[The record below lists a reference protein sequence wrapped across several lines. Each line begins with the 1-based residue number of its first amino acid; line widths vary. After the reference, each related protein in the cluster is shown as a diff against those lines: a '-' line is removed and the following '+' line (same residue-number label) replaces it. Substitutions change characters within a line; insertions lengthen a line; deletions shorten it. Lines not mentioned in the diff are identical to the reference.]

1 MRKMFVVAMRE
12 YSAAVKTKAFLVS
25 LFLMPILFGGS
36 ILVQT
41 AFKDKVDTRD
51 KKFAVVDYT
60 GEIADTIIAKADE
73 RNKSDIFEKEEP
85 GVKRKPRFLIERVAP
100 DDREPDE
107 LSFSLSEH
115 VRKGDLF
122 GYLVIAKDAVASGE
136 NPKSA
141 AISYYSNS
149 PTYEDFRHW
158 VTGVVN
164 QRIQDIRL
172 TSAHLDPQ
180 KIAELTKL
188 VAVGNLKLV
197 TKDASGKIKP
207 AEATNRAATFLV
219 PICMMMLM
227 FMIIMVSAQP
237 LVQSVLEEKMQRIA
251 EVLLGSIPPFP
262 LMMGKL
268 IGVVGVSLT
277 IATVYLVGGFYA
289 LQKAGYAELFPTDVV
304 WWFVVYLALAVLMY
318 GSLFIAIGAAVTDM
332 KESQSLL
339 MPVTLVVVSPMFV
352 WLNVLQEPNAVF
364 STTVSLIPFAT
375 PMLMTIR
382 QTVPPGIPI
391 WQPILGIALVLATTV
406 ALVFAAGRIFRVGI
420 LMQGRGAKPIEML
433 RWIFRG

>member
-1 MRKMFVVAMRE
+1 MRKMIVVAMRE

-25 LFLMPILFGGS
+25 LFLMPVLFGGS

-60 GEIADTIIAKADE
+60 GKIADTIIAKANK

-85 GVKRKPRFLIERVAP
+85 GVQRRPRFLIERVAP

-107 LSFSLSEH
+107 LSFSLSER

-122 GYLVIAKDAVASGE
+122 GYLVIAKDAVATGE
-136 NPKSA
+136 NPAST

-149 PTYEDFRHW
+149 PTYEDFRRW
-158 VTGVVN
+158 VSRVVN

-180 KIAELTKL
+180 QIAQLTRP

-197 TKDASGKIKP
+197 TKDASGNIKP

-277 IATVYLVGGFYA
+277 IATVYLVGGFFA
-289 LQKAGYAELFPTDVV
+289 LKKAGYAELFPTDVV
-304 WWFVVYLALAVLMY
+304 WWFMVYLALAVLMY
-318 GSLFIAIGAAVTDM
+318 GSLFIAIGAAVTDL

-339 MPVTLVVVSPMFV
+339 MPVTLIVVSPLFV

-364 STTVSLIPFAT
+364 STTLSLIPFAT

-391 WQPILGIALVLATTV
+391 WQPILGIVLVLATTV
-406 ALVFAAGRIFRVGI
+406 LLVYAAGRIFRVGI
-420 LMQGRGAKPIEML
+420 LMQGRGAKPLEML